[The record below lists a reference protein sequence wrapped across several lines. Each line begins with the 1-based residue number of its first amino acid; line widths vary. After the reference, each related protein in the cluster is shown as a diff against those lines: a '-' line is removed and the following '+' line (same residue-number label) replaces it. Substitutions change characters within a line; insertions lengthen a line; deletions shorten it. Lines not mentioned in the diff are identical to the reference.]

1 MDLEETEGLRMTMI
15 AEHKFRDMER
25 RNTNISKILS
35 LANNG
40 AKWERYSELANA
52 RLARFCKK

>member
-1 MDLEETEGLRMTMI
+1 MDLEETEGLRMMMI
-15 AEHKFRDMER
+15 VEHKFRDMER

-40 AKWERYSELANA
+40 AK
-52 RLARFCKK
+52 